1 MEEAPGSSVLVLHQG
16 LFKGTTSTI
25 PRGQTGHGQ
34 WWKPQVQVS
43 LSAGV

>member
-16 LFKGTTSTI
+16 TTSTI
-25 PRGQTGHGQ
+25 PREQTGRGQ